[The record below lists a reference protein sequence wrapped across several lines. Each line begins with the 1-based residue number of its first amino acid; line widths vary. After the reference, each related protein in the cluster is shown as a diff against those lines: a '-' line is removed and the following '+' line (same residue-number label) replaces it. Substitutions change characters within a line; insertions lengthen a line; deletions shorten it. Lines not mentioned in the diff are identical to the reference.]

1 MARIGEL
8 ARRLCTS
15 FHFHHR
21 HLPTIHRRNPQVK
34 IPKADLSMTATK
46 VTAKRQRVKQDE

>member
-1 MARIGEL
+1 M
-8 ARRLCTS
+8 
-15 FHFHHR
+15 HFFPFSPPT
-21 HLPTIHRRNPQVK
+21 LPTIHRRNPQVK